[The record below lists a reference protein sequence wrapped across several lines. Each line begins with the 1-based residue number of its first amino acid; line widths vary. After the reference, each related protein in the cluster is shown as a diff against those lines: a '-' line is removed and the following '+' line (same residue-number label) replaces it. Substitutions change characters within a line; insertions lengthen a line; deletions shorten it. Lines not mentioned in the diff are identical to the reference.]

1 MKSSQLLSA
10 FLQRHVEWRQVE
22 EGLEELLRYQQLA
35 VPLDNRIVRQK
46 QKRMHRTGKVL
57 RRRQLKQSKLLKIDK
72 KDAM

>member
-1 MKSSQLLSA
+1 
-10 FLQRHVEWRQVE
+10 VE